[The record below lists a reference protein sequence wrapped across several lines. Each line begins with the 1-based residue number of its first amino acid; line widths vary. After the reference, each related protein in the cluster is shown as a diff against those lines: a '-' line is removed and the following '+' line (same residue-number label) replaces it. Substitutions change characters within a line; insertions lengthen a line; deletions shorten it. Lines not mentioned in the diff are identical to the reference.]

1 MLAAQAILLAIKPQY
16 LTETVRNTHVEPIL
30 STKELTSHKP
40 TKERLYTGSIYMGYL
55 SEAGFTGFGCEG

>member
-40 TKERLYTGSIYMGYL
+40 TKELIHRLYIYGL
-55 SEAGFTGFGCEG
+55 SFRSWVHRIWL